1 MLVLNPKRVA
11 LMKLTGQRI
20 FTNISDTGKAFIIIL
35 LTDIFLGYHSENGWE
50 TIVELF
56 LDHYGLEVEQH
67 SIYIFVSTVPVTID
81 AVFKLW
87 VSSGRHALRGDCTL
101 CFGRRNGW
109 NI

>member
-1 MLVLNPKRVA
+1 MVGLLVLVLNPKRVA

-87 VSSGRHALRGDCTL
+87 VSSGRHALRGD
-101 CFGRRNGW
+101 
-109 NI
+109 